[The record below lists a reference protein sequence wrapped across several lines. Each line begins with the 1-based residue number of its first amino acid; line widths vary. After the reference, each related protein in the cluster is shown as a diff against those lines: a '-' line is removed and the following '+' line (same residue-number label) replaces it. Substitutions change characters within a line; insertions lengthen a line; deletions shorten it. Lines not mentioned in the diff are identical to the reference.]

1 MSLAR
6 LLSDQQSRL
15 IRLTQLLEHELGL
28 LTASQVD
35 GKALTEVARRK
46 QELLADL
53 ERMETLRRQ
62 VQVRLGYAAG
72 PAGARA
78 AAEEAGCQAEWEAC
92 LSATERTARLNDL
105 VGELLQMR
113 ASHNQKMLDFIH
125 QIADKTLYEPTG
137 RTGRQPGRLSTSA

>member
-6 LLSDQQSRL
+6 LLADQRSRL
-15 IRLTQLLEHELGL
+15 ARLTQLLERELEL

-35 GKALTEVARRK
+35 GEALAQLARRK

-62 VQVRLGYAAG
+62 VQVRLGYASG
-72 PAGARA
+72 TAGASA

-92 LSATERTARLNDL
+92 LGATERTARLNDL

-137 RTGRQPGRLSTSA
+137 RTSRQPGRLNTSA